1 MDILI
6 TGDRREFCPK
16 SFERRLHDG
25 LSKLNVPVSSI
36 RNIVRT
42 SFGGAE
48 LRAEEYASKI
58 GKGVVK
64 IPLPDNMGKHAR
76 KAALTDAVGY
86 ADAIIIL
93 DDEND
98 AYCWHLKDKAG
109 ASGKP
114 LVVC

>member
-6 TGDRREFCPK
+6 TGDRQEFCPK

-25 LSKLNVPVSSI
+25 LSKLNVPLSSV

-42 SFGGAE
+42 AFGGAE
-48 LRAEEYASKI
+48 LRAEEYANRI

-64 IPLPDNMGKHAR
+64 IPLPSNMGKHAR
-76 KAALTDAVGY
+76 KAALTDAVEH
-86 ADAIIIL
+86 ADMIVIL

-98 AYCWHLKDKAG
+98 MYCWHAKNKAI